1 MKISLIYLPHPNLVR
16 PNMMAP
22 LGLLYVAAAFEK
34 VGAEVSV
41 ENFSGE
47 TYEKALDKLPQSD
60 IYGITITSLEAEEAS
75 KFAEGIKKRF
85 PSSKVILGG
94 PGTVTPELID
104 MASVDSLVQGEG
116 EIAAEAI
123 FNDFT
128 KRGALDKLYRSPTV
142 LDLDRIPIPARHLVK
157 SNFSTLSIITSRGCP
172 FSCSFCA
179 SPKLA
184 NNKMRYRSI
193 ANVINEIS
201 MYGASELVIHDDMF
215 TANKTR
221 MIELCNQIGKLG
233 VKFRINIRSK
243 PLDVDM
249 LKAAKDAGCNEAAIG
264 VESFDD
270 VVLKTLKKNT
280 TVADNVNAL
289 WLLDKV
295 GIDARLLLMVRTP
308 GQTKETLAKN
318 RYWLTQVPHK
328 LVACTNFIPIPGCDV
343 WYNPDKY
350 NIEILTKDLKLYN
363 YGFFDS
369 NGEIPLLQIFKL
381 KDRSIE
387 EFHNETKDF
396 KEWLNLHTRINKG

>member
-34 VGAEVSV
+34 VGAEVEV
-41 ENFSGE
+41 KNFSGDTHE
-47 TYEKALDKLPQSD
+47 NALGQLSKSD
-60 IYGITITSLEAEEAS
+60 LYGITITSLEVAEAS
-75 KFAEGIKKRF
+75 RFATDIKKRF
-85 PSSKVILGG
+85 PESKIILGG
-94 PGTVTPELID
+94 PGTATPELID
-104 MASVDSLVQGEG
+104 MSNIDSLVQGEG
-116 EIAAEAI
+116 EPAAEAI
-123 FNDFT
+123 SNDF
-128 KRGALDKLYRSPTV
+128 KRGSLEKIYRTPTLTDLDK
-142 LDLDRIPIPARHLVK
+142 IPIPARHLVK

-193 ANVINEIS
+193 SNILDEIS
-201 MYGASELVIHDDMF
+201 MFESKELVIHDDMF
-215 TANKTR
+215 TANKSR

-233 VKFRINIRSK
+233 VKFRINIRAK
-243 PLDVDM
+243 PLDIDM
-249 LKAAKDAGCNEAAIG
+249 LRAAKDAGCSEAAIG
-264 VESFDD
+264 IESFDD
-270 VVLKTLKKNT
+270 IVLKTLRKNT

-295 GIDARLLLMVRTP
+295 GIDARLLLMIRTP
-308 GQTKETLAKN
+308 GQTKETMAKN

-343 WYNPDKY
+343 WHNPDKY
-350 NIEILTKDLKLYN
+350 NVEILTKDLKLYN

-387 EFHNETKDF
+387 EFHEETKEF
-396 KEWLNLHTRINKG
+396 KEWLNQHTRINKG